1 MFIVSLVDG
10 KNYHILDINL
20 IKHHIKRHK
29 ENTFTHHFKELV
41 LPISPCVLDL
51 FVFLSFQ
58 ETNHLK
64 FIMGSWG
71 WMDNCDKA
79 ITTSD

>member
-41 LPISPCVLDL
+41 LPISPCVSDL
-51 FVFLSFQ
+51 FVFFFVVSRNESSQIHYGELG
-58 ETNHLK
+58 LD
-64 FIMGSWG
+64 G
-71 WMDNCDKA
+71 
-79 ITTSD
+79 